1 MKLTSIPSSCQ
12 RGVRPELKLIIS
24 EKEIAARRIASI
36 LSQNG
41 AKQEKVFGIPVY
53 SFKQDGE
60 EYKVIGLKGHIL
72 QVDYPREYSNWFR
85 VDPMELITA
94 KIEKVPIQKKIIQA
108 LKKISSGADEIIIA
122 TDYDREGELIGYD
135 AWQII
140 RDENGHIPVKRA
152 RFSAITP
159 RDINK
164 AFSKLSNIDLNLAFA
179 GSARQDIDL
188 IWGATLTR
196 FISLAAFQIK
206 DKFLSVG
213 RVQTPTLAL
222 IVDREMEIKSFVPTP
237 YWEVKVNLQTG
248 SGEEFEAY
256 HKKKRFLKREEALEV
271 YGRLGEEG
279 RVVSIKES
287 IRKVSPPTPFNTT
300 SLIVSANAIGFSATK
315 TISVAENLYM
325 NGYISYPRTD
335 NTVYP
340 SSIDL
345 AEVTKMLGES
355 SVFEEMA
362 CAVLSQEK
370 IVPTKGNK
378 KSTDHPPIYP
388 TSIAKKEDLTEDEWK
403 IYELVV
409 RRFICSLLPAAEIKS
424 IVANIDISGEV
435 FVANGSNVIKESW
448 IKFYPYYKRKDLYIP
463 ELVEGELLKV
473 LSKEILEKET
483 KPPARYTQGKL
494 VEKMEE
500 LGLGTKATRHTIIQH
515 LIDRGYVSGNPL
527 VPSEKAVA
535 VIKMLRKHAE
545 KISSPDM
552 TSELE
557 MDMDGIVSGDETKE
571 EVVNKSREMLK
582 GIMVTL
588 KNEKDEISQEIK
600 KGIKEDFV
608 VGKCIDRNCEGNLI
622 IRTSRKT
629 KKRFIGCSAY
639 PDCTYT
645 FSLPQN
651 GLILTTKQTCDS
663 CGYPV
668 VRVIR
673 KGRKPWDLCIN
684 PQCPRKNES
693 SKSYSNNKLNRK
705 STIKG

>member
-1 MKLTSIPSSCQ
+1 M
-12 RGVRPELKLIIS
+12 KLIIS

-36 LSQNG
+36 LSGNG

-53 SFKQDGE
+53 SFKRDGE
-60 EYKVIGLKGHIL
+60 EYKVIGLKGHIM
-72 QVDYPREYSNWFR
+72 QVDYPKEYANWFK
-85 VDPMELITA
+85 VDPMDLITA
-94 KIEKVPIQKKIIQA
+94 RIEKVPIQKKIIQA
-108 LKKISSGADEIIIA
+108 LKKVSDEADEIIIA

-135 AWQII
+135 AWQVIK
-140 RDENGHIPVKRA
+140 DENGHIPVKRA

-159 RDINK
+159 KDINQ
-164 AFSKLSNIDLNLAFA
+164 AFSKLKDIDLNLAFA

-237 YWEVKVNLQTG
+237 YWEIKVDLQTL
-248 SGEEFEAY
+248 SGEAFEAY
-256 HKKKRFLKREEALEV
+256 HKKKRFLKKEEALEI
-271 YGRLGEEG
+271 YNKLGEEG
-279 RVVSIKES
+279 RVLSVKES

-300 SLIVSANAIGFSATK
+300 SLIASANAIGFSATR
-315 TISVAENLYM
+315 TINVAENLYM

-345 AEVTKMLGES
+345 VEVTKMLEQS
-355 SVFEEMA
+355 SEFREMA
-362 CAVLSQEK
+362 SEVLLQEK
-370 IVPTKGNK
+370 IVPARGNR
-378 KSTDHPPIYP
+378 KSTDHPPIHP
-388 TSIAKKEDLTEDEWK
+388 TSVANKEELTDDEWK

-409 RRFICSLLPAAEIKS
+409 RRFICSLLPPAEIKS
-424 IVANIDISGEV
+424 IVASIDINGET
-435 FVANGSNVIKESW
+435 FVANGSNIVKESW
-448 IKFYPYYKRKDLYIP
+448 IKFYPYYKHKDIYIP
-463 ELVEGELLKV
+463 QLAEGQMLKV
-473 LSKEILEKET
+473 LDKEILEKET

-582 GIMVTL
+582 DIMVTL
-588 KNEKDEISQEIK
+588 KNERDEISQEIK

-608 VGKCIDRNCEGNLI
+608 VGKCVDENCEGSLV
-622 IRTSRKT
+622 IRTSKKT
-629 KKRFIGCSAY
+629 RKRFIGCSAY

-651 GLILTTKQTCDS
+651 GLILTTKQTCSS

-673 KGRKPWDLCIN
+673 KGKKPWDLCIN
-684 PQCPRKNES
+684 
-693 SKSYSNNKLNRK
+693 
-705 STIKG
+705 